1 MDASLY
7 FTGGIHFVFHLL
19 TFQQACIIL
28 CLLNFQQVVYK
39 EAVFVMKE
47 RFETFTVLIAKI
59 SRNIRKIKL
68 QEMQEYNLKNS
79 HISCLYYL
87 YISNGLTA
95 TELCE
100 RCEED
105 KATISRALDF
115 LEQNG
120 YLSCES
126 KTTKRYKSPLL
137 LTEKG
142 TAVGQR
148 IAERIAHV
156 LEEVS
161 IGLSDEERIEFYRCL
176 SIISDN
182 LDTIVQNYKN

>member
-1 MDASLY
+1 
-7 FTGGIHFVFHLL
+7 
-19 TFQQACIIL
+19 
-28 CLLNFQQVVYK
+28 
-39 EAVFVMKE
+39 MKE
-47 RFETFTVLIAKI
+47 RFETFTVLVAKI

-68 QEMQEYNLKNS
+68 QEMQEYNLKS
-79 HISCLYYL
+79 AHISCLYYL

-115 LEQNG
+115 LEQSG
-120 YLSCES
+120 YLTCES
-126 KTTKRYKSPLL
+126 KTAKRYKSPLL
-137 LTEKG
+137 LTENGIK
-142 TAVGQR
+142 VGQK
-148 IAERIAHV
+148 IAERVAHV

>member
-1 MDASLY
+1 
-7 FTGGIHFVFHLL
+7 
-19 TFQQACIIL
+19 
-28 CLLNFQQVVYK
+28 
-39 EAVFVMKE
+39 MKE
-47 RFETFTVLIAKI
+47 RFETFTVLVAKI

-68 QEMQEYNLKNS
+68 QEMQEYNLKS
-79 HISCLYYL
+79 AHISCLYYL

-105 KATISRALDF
+105 KATICRALDF
-115 LEQNG
+115 LGQNC
-120 YLSCES
+120 YLTCES
-126 KTTKRYKSPLL
+126 KTAKRYKSPLL
-137 LTEKG
+137 LTENGIK
-142 TAVGQR
+142 VGQK

-176 SIISDN
+176 TIISDN
-182 LDTIVQNYKN
+182 LNTIAQNHKN

>member
-1 MDASLY
+1 
-7 FTGGIHFVFHLL
+7 
-19 TFQQACIIL
+19 
-28 CLLNFQQVVYK
+28 
-39 EAVFVMKE
+39 MKE
-47 RFETFTVLIAKI
+47 RFETFTVLVAKI

-68 QEMQEYNLKNS
+68 QEMQEYNLKS
-79 HISCLYYL
+79 AHISCLYYL

-120 YLSCES
+120 YLTCES
-126 KTTKRYKSPLL
+126 KTAKRYKSALL
-137 LTEKG
+137 LTENGIK
-142 TAVGQR
+142 VGQK
-148 IAERIAHV
+148 IAERVAHV

-176 SIISDN
+176 TIISDN
-182 LDTIVQNYKN
+182 LSTIVQNHKN

>member
-1 MDASLY
+1 
-7 FTGGIHFVFHLL
+7 
-19 TFQQACIIL
+19 
-28 CLLNFQQVVYK
+28 
-39 EAVFVMKE
+39 MKE

-68 QEMQEYNLKNS
+68 QEMQEYNLKS
-79 HISCLYYL
+79 AHISCLYYL
-87 YISNGLTA
+87 YVSNGLTA

-115 LEQNG
+115 LEQNA
-120 YLSCES
+120 YLTCES
-126 KTTKRYKSPLL
+126 KTAKRYKSPLL

-142 TAVGQR
+142 TKVGQK

-161 IGLSDEERIEFYRCL
+161 VGLTDEERIEFYRCL
-176 SIISDN
+176 TIISDN
-182 LDTIVQNYKN
+182 RSVVVTSYVFFF

>member
-1 MDASLY
+1 
-7 FTGGIHFVFHLL
+7 
-19 TFQQACIIL
+19 
-28 CLLNFQQVVYK
+28 
-39 EAVFVMKE
+39 MKE
-47 RFETFTVLIAKI
+47 RFETFTVLVAKI

-68 QEMQEYNLKNS
+68 QEMQEYNLKS
-79 HISCLYYL
+79 AHISCLYYL

-120 YLSCES
+120 YLTCES
-126 KTTKRYKSPLL
+126 KTSKRYKSPLL
-137 LTEKG
+137 LTENGIK
-142 TAVGQR
+142 VGQK
-148 IAERIAHV
+148 IAERVAHV

-176 SIISDN
+176 TIISDN
-182 LDTIVQNYKN
+182 LSTIAQNHKN